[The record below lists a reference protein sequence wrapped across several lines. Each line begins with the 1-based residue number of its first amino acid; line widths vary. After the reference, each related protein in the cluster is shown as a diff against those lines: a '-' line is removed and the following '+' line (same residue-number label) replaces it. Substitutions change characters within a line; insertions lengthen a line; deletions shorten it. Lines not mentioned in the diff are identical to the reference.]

1 MKTLSELGVPFNK
14 AVKWSKEHICAECG
28 GALFVEA
35 GSYYGKSEYIIRC
48 HKNKDHTEFGKL
60 YKEPTEEEERIN
72 TIRSLTK
79 LGNDIGHEKT
89 RALENIHKGA
99 VVTEDYARKIADIL
113 WKGAPETDK
122 VAAILYCAQYNLD
135 PLNNELNLIPFKN
148 KNGGVD
154 YARVRG
160 IKGDRRIAKNAGDYS
175 YIDDS
180 PRIMTP
186 EEEHRINGEV
196 DPKNIWAICKTKNMI
211 TGAISVGYGCWP
223 RNVDPYGMDKGNTK
237 ANMARV
243 RAERQC
249 LDRMCPGK
257 LPPIDARTLVMDD
270 DYIPKVNNETG
281 EIIDGEAREVESPKA
296 QALATPA
303 PQPAGAVNDVPLICP
318 DHNIELRPNKWGGY
332 SHILPG
338 ETNTRGKQA
347 YCTWA
352 KESIPELMAAIA
364 KKAASEAEKQAI
376 DPVAGKD
383 MEKTTEATP
392 APQDAKTQGQHKMI
406 TDAQQMLE
414 MAEARWGLTGPDVLQ
429 ILGVSKWSEVKDL
442 QLAWEK
448 IIKNQEPN

>member
-1 MKTLSELGVPFNK
+1 
-14 AVKWSKEHICAECG
+14 
-28 GALFVEA
+28 
-35 GSYYGKSEYIIRC
+35 
-48 HKNKDHTEFGKL
+48 
-60 YKEPTEEEERIN
+60 
-72 TIRSLTK
+72 
-79 LGNDIGHEKT
+79 
-89 RALENIHKGA
+89 
-99 VVTEDYARKIADIL
+99 
-113 WKGAPETDK
+113 
-122 VAAILYCAQYNLD
+122 
-135 PLNNELNLIPFKN
+135 
-148 KNGGVD
+148 
-154 YARVRG
+154 
-160 IKGDRRIAKNAGDYS
+160 
-175 YIDDS
+175 
-180 PRIMTP
+180 
-186 EEEHRINGEV
+186 
-196 DPKNIWAICKTKNMI
+196 
-211 TGAISVGYGCWP
+211 
-223 RNVDPYGMDKGNTK
+223 
-237 ANMARV
+237 
-243 RAERQC
+243 
-249 LDRMCPGK
+249 
-257 LPPIDARTLVMDD
+257 MDD